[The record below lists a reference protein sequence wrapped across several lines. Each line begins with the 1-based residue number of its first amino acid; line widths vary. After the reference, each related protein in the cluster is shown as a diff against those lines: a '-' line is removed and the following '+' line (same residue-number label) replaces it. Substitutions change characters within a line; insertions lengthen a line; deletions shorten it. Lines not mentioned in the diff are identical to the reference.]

1 VSWLAIQGTTEESS
15 GGGVAGDPR
24 SGRGPAAHAGAGRFA
39 GRCRRA
45 APALHLPAG
54 RNHDSEATTM
64 QPVKRSPRPHA
75 LPRGVPALAVLA
87 ALLALA
93 AVACNRGAAPPG
105 GAHDAGA
112 SREATGPAPLP
123 SGAMG
128 APGSPGEPPTNE
140 LMPRAQSVRI
150 GDAPPPPPGVSAGE
164 TKPSDLAVRERR
176 LAERQAALE
185 ARERRL
191 SRREESRAATAGAG
205 SAAVGVSG
213 GSGAASAS
221 SGALGDQGAAG
232 APAGPAAAAEPGSTA
247 SAAAGAPGG
256 LAAAAGEAE
265 PMPAPA
271 AEREERQP
279 PVPVT
284 VPAGATFE
292 VEFTQGL
299 ASNASAV
306 GETFRARLVADLR
319 LDGAIA
325 IPAGSEVLGV
335 VTDAVGARR
344 IGGKARLTVKFTDL
358 VLPSGS
364 TLPLHA
370 SFLEEGKSRA
380 GRDAAT
386 IGGSTAGGALLGRI
400 LSNGSRGTILGALVG
415 AAVGTA
421 IASKTAGE
429 EVVIPEG
436 SVISLKLDQPLAVDA
451 RRGGAAE

>member
-1 VSWLAIQGTTEESS
+1 MS
-15 GGGVAGDPR
+15 
-24 SGRGPAAHAGAGRFA
+24 
-39 GRCRRA
+39 
-45 APALHLPAG
+45 
-54 RNHDSEATTM
+54 M
-64 QPVKRSPRPHA
+64 QSVKRSPRRQVLRRCA
-75 LPRGVPALAVLA
+75 AALA

-93 AVACNRGAAPPG
+93 ALACDRG
-105 GAHDAGA
+105 GAPSPGSGHGAGA
-112 SREATGPAPLP
+112 SQALSQQRPP
-123 SGAMG
+123 SGTTG
-128 APGSPGEPPTNE
+128 IPGERPANE
-140 LMPRAQSVRI
+140 VMPRPQSVRI
-150 GDAPPPPPGVSAGE
+150 GEAPPAPAPARDLRRE
-164 TKPSDLAVRERR
+164 QSDLAARERR

-191 SRREESRAATAGAG
+191 SRHEESRAAAASGGAAMAGAT
-205 SAAVGVSG
+205 SANGT
-213 GSGAASAS
+213 GASP
-221 SGALGDQGAAG
+221 GDAG
-232 APAGPAAAAEPGSTA
+232 APAGAESSAEPGSA
-247 SAAAGAPGG
+247 AAAAAGPAG
-256 LAAAAGEAE
+256 LAAASGEPGAV
-265 PMPAPA
+265 PTPAPETA
-271 AEREERQP
+271 DRQP

-284 VPAGATFE
+284 VPTGTSFE
-292 VEFTQGL
+292 VEFTEGL
-299 ASNASAV
+299 ASNASSV
-306 GETFRARLVADLR
+306 GDTFRARVVSDVR
-319 LDGAIA
+319 RDGVVA

-364 TLPLHA
+364 TLPVHA
-370 SFLEEGKSRA
+370 SFLEEGRSKA

-451 RRGGAAE
+451 RRSEAPE

>member
-1 VSWLAIQGTTEESS
+1 
-15 GGGVAGDPR
+15 
-24 SGRGPAAHAGAGRFA
+24 
-39 GRCRRA
+39 
-45 APALHLPAG
+45 
-54 RNHDSEATTM
+54 M
-64 QPVKRSPRPHA
+64 QPVKRFPRPRA
-75 LPRGVPALAVLA
+75 LPRGVPALAALLA
-87 ALLALA
+87 LLALLALA
-93 AVACNRGAAPPG
+93 AVACNRGAVQPG

-112 SREATGPAPLP
+112 SQAGSLPPAVSAPPVSSTAPGPGQGAGVTASREASGPAPLP
-123 SGAMG
+123 SGAIG

-140 LMPRAQSVRI
+140 LMPRSQSVRI
-150 GDAPPPPPGVSAGE
+150 GDAPPPPPPPGVSHGE
-164 TKPSDLAVRERR
+164 SKQSDLAARERR

-205 SAAVGVSG
+205 SAAAAGATG
-213 GSGAASAS
+213 GPGAGSA
-221 SGALGDQGAAG
+221 GRLALDDQGAAG
-232 APAGPAAAAEPGSTA
+232 APGVPGAAAEPGSTA
-247 SAAAGAPGG
+247 SAATGAPGG
-256 LAAAAGEAE
+256 VAAAAGEPE
-265 PMPAPA
+265 PVPAPA
-271 AEREERQP
+271 PEREERQP
-279 PVPVT
+279 PVAVK
-284 VPAGATFE
+284 VPAGTTFE
-292 VEFTQGL
+292 VEFTEGL
-299 ASNASAV
+299 ASNASTV
-306 GETFRARLVADLR
+306 GETFRARVVADLR

-344 IGGKARLTVKFTDL
+344 IGGKARLTVEFTDL

-400 LSNGSRGTILGALVG
+400 LSNGGRGTILGALVG

-421 IASKTAGE
+421 IASKSAGE

-436 SVISLKLDQPLAVDA
+436 SVISLKLVQPLAVDA
-451 RRGGAAE
+451 RRPAAAE

>member
-1 VSWLAIQGTTEESS
+1 
-15 GGGVAGDPR
+15 
-24 SGRGPAAHAGAGRFA
+24 
-39 GRCRRA
+39 
-45 APALHLPAG
+45 
-54 RNHDSEATTM
+54 M
-64 QPVKRSPRPHA
+64 QPVKRFPRPRA
-75 LPRGVPALAVLA
+75 LPRGVPALAALA

-93 AVACNRGAAPPG
+93 AFAVGACNRGAVTPG
-105 GAHDAGA
+105 GAHDGGASQARSVPPAVSAPPVSSTAPGPGQGAGVTA
-112 SREATGPAPLP
+112 SREASGPAPLP

-140 LMPRAQSVRI
+140 LMPRSQSVRI
-150 GDAPPPPPGVSAGE
+150 GDAPPPPQPGVSHGE
-164 TKPSDLAVRERR
+164 SKQSDLAARERR

-191 SRREESRAATAGAG
+191 SRREESRAATAAAG
-205 SAAVGVSG
+205 SAAAAGATG
-213 GSGAASAS
+213 GPGAG
-221 SGALGDQGAAG
+221 GAGRLALEDQGAAG
-232 APAGPAAAAEPGSTA
+232 APGVPGAAAEPGSTA
-247 SAAAGAPGG
+247 SAAISAPGG
-256 LAAAAGEAE
+256 VAAAAGEPE
-265 PMPAPA
+265 PVPAPA
-271 AEREERQP
+271 PGREERQP
-279 PVPVT
+279 PVAVK
-284 VPAGATFE
+284 VPAGTTFE
-292 VEFTQGL
+292 VEFTEGL
-299 ASNASAV
+299 ASNASTV
-306 GETFRARLVADLR
+306 GETFRARVVADLR

-344 IGGKARLTVKFTDL
+344 IGSKARLTVEFTDL

-400 LSNGSRGTILGALVG
+400 LGNGGRGTILGALVG

-436 SVISLKLDQPLAVDA
+436 SVISLKLVQPLAVDA
-451 RRGGAAE
+451 RRPAAAE

>member
-1 VSWLAIQGTTEESS
+1 
-15 GGGVAGDPR
+15 
-24 SGRGPAAHAGAGRFA
+24 
-39 GRCRRA
+39 
-45 APALHLPAG
+45 
-54 RNHDSEATTM
+54 M

-75 LPRGVPALAVLA
+75 LPGSGPVLAVLLAFLALAVLA
-87 ALLALA
+87 
-93 AVACNRGAAPPG
+93 CNRGAVPPG

-112 SREATGPAPLP
+112 SREATGPAPLAP
-123 SGAMG
+123 GAMG
-128 APGSPGEPPTNE
+128 APGAPGEPPTNE
-140 LMPRAQSVRI
+140 LMPRSQSVRI
-150 GDAPPPPPGVSAGE
+150 GDAPPPPGVSDGE
-164 TKPSDLAVRERR
+164 SKQSDLAALERR

-191 SRREESRAATAGAG
+191 SRREKSRSATAGAG
-205 SAAVGVSG
+205 SAA
-213 GSGAASAS
+213 
-221 SGALGDQGAAG
+221 AAG
-232 APAGPAAAAEPGSTA
+232 APGGPGAGSGAFGDQGDAGAAAGPEATDGPG

-256 LAAAAGEAE
+256 LAAAAGAGE
-265 PMPAPA
+265 PQPVPAPA
-271 AEREERQP
+271 PERGERQTP
-279 PVPVT
+279 APVK

-306 GETFRARLVADLR
+306 GETFRARVVADLR
-319 LDGAIA
+319 LDGSIA

-400 LSNGSRGTILGALVG
+400 LSNGGRGTIIGALVG

-451 RRGGAAE
+451 QRPGAAE